1 MITPQQCRAAR
12 AWLDWS
18 QEQLAKK
25 ANVALST
32 VRSFEKGDI
41 DYEPIAN
48 NVEAIQKS
56 LESGGIEFTSA
67 ALEAPGVR
75 FNSRIKESDTYLP
88 VLELLDAAPAGFLK
102 TSEVIFGL
110 DGGYF
115 KVSGE
120 DAEILEGRS
129 DTKFSQIV
137 RNIVSHKTS
146 PKNIIGKGHA
156 EYDKAKRGL
165 RITKEGR
172 LYLYGNQP
180 LKTQL

>member
-1 MITPQQCRAAR
+1 M
-12 AWLDWS
+12 
-18 QEQLAKK
+18 AKK

-32 VRSFEKGDI
+32 VRSFEKGDVE
-41 DYEPIAN
+41 YEPITN
-48 NVEAIQKS
+48 NLEAIQKS
-56 LESGGIEFTSA
+56 LEGAGIEFTSD

-75 FNSRIKESDTYLP
+75 FHSRIKEADTYLP
-88 VLELLDAAPAGFLK
+88 VLELLDGAPDGFLK
-102 TSEVIFGL
+102 TSELIFAL

-115 KVSGE
+115 KVEGE
-120 DAEILEGRS
+120 DADILEGRS

-146 PKNIIGKGHA
+146 PKNLIGMGFA

-165 RITKEGR
+165 RVTKEGR
-172 LYLYGNQP
+172 LHLYANQP